1 MKIKEDQFKE
11 DSELILAM
19 KEINQR
25 RKGLK
30 MTEDEWFA
38 LWMFENI
45 KKRWRI
51 KKFEYQELRNVV
63 KEGGN
68 DVLEKFEVK
77 FKDMKDE
84 GHRRG
89 VPSVM

>member
-1 MKIKEDQFKE
+1 
-11 DSELILAM
+11 M

-30 MTEDEWFA
+30 MTEDEWFT

-51 KKFEYQELRNVV
+51 KKFEYQDLRNVV